1 MSDDRDVLERKI
13 LDPDPRLIKSL
24 GMHHTLESAIADLVD
39 YSIDAQ
45 ASRVLIW

>member
-1 MSDDRDVLERKI
+1 MKRQSSINDSPYQDRER
-13 LDPDPRLIKSL
+13 SGL

-39 YSIDAQ
+39 NSIDAQ